1 MKDADRGEA
10 GQKTGAH
17 PLAAGTVGNPYRRG
31 MLLIARATSR
41 AERSWLLEVLD
52 GKVAG

>member
-1 MKDADRGEA
+1 MARPGRKQVRN
-10 GQKTGAH
+10 
-17 PLAAGTVGNPYRRG
+17 PLAAGAAGDPYRRG